1 MPHQQI
7 LQVNPSDVHQSNNLL
22 IGSKSTFSGD
32 AIYEKPLREA
42 LSET

>member
-1 MPHQQI
+1 MPQQQI

-22 IGSKSTFSGD
+22 IESKSTFSGD
-32 AIYEKPLREA
+32 AIYETPLREA